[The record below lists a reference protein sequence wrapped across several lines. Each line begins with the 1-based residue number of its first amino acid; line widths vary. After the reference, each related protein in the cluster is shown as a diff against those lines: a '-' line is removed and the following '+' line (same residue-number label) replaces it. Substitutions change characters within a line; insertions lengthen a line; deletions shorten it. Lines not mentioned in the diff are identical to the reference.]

1 MYRFERA
8 AGSVRIKYEDRRRDG
23 GRAAVPARENPGS
36 VFGMMNK
43 SRRSSILGGRDPRAG
58 QAYTE
63 YLVILVFGVFMC
75 LGVVVVDRVLL
86 PEEVRI
92 MDRLYGY
99 IFDYYAGLANFI
111 NLPIF

>member
-1 MYRFERA
+1 MINE
-8 AGSVRIKYEDRRRDG
+8 SL
-23 GRAAVPARENPGS
+23 
-36 VFGMMNK
+36 
-43 SRRSSILGGRDPRAG
+43 RSSILGGRDLRAG

-63 YLVILVFGVFMC
+63 YLVILLFGIFMC
-75 LGVVVVDRVLL
+75 LGVAVIDGELL
-86 PEEVRI
+86 PEEMRI

>member
-1 MYRFERA
+1 MMKQGFRKNIHVSCVDVD
-8 AGSVRIKYEDRRRDG
+8 GSVQQELEHSFPPGRRGLGPPTANRQPRTCGASRIR
-23 GRAAVPARENPGS
+23 
-36 VFGMMNK
+36 
-43 SRRSSILGGRDPRAG
+43 G

-63 YLVILVFGVFMC
+63 YLVILLFGVFMC
-75 LGVVVVDRVLL
+75 LGVVVIDTQL
-86 PEEVRI
+86 PEGQVRI

>member
-1 MYRFERA
+1 M
-8 AGSVRIKYEDRRRDG
+8 I
-23 GRAAVPARENPGS
+23 
-36 VFGMMNK
+36 NK
-43 SRRSSILGGRDPRAG
+43 SRRSSILGGRDPREG

-63 YLVILVFGVFMC
+63 YLVILLFGVFMC
-75 LGVVVVDRVLL
+75 FGMVIIDASL
-86 PEEVRI
+86 PPEQVGF

>member
-1 MYRFERA
+1 MSNTIRGFWVP
-8 AGSVRIKYEDRRRDG
+8 GRR
-23 GRAAVPARENPGS
+23 NL
-36 VFGMMNK
+36 
-43 SRRSSILGGRDPRAG
+43 RSG

-63 YLVILVFGVFMC
+63 YLVILLFGVFLC
-75 LGVVVVDRVLL
+75 LGLVVIDSQLL

-99 IFDYYAGLANFI
+99 IFDYYASLANFI

>member
-1 MYRFERA
+1 
-8 AGSVRIKYEDRRRDG
+8 
-23 GRAAVPARENPGS
+23 
-36 VFGMMNK
+36 MMNR
-43 SRRSSILGGRDPRAG
+43 SRRSSISSGRDLRAG

-63 YLVILVFGVFMC
+63 YLVILLFGVFMC
-75 LGVVVVDRVLL
+75 LGVVVIDRVLL

-99 IFDYYAGLANFI
+99 IFDYYAGVANFL

>member
-1 MYRFERA
+1 M
-8 AGSVRIKYEDRRRDG
+8 I
-23 GRAAVPARENPGS
+23 
-36 VFGMMNK
+36 NK
-43 SRRSSILGGRDPRAG
+43 SRRSSISGGRNLRAG

-63 YLVILVFGVFMC
+63 YLVILLFGVFMC
-75 LGVVVVDRVLL
+75 LGVAVIDNELL

-111 NLPIF
+111 NLPVF

>member
-1 MYRFERA
+1 MDARM
-8 AGSVRIKYEDRRRDG
+8 IKESRPSPIRD
-23 GRAAVPARENPGS
+23 A
-36 VFGMMNK
+36 
-43 SRRSSILGGRDPRAG
+43 RDPRAG

-63 YLVILVFGVFMC
+63 YLVILLFGVFLC
-75 LGVVVVDRVLL
+75 LGLAVFEGALL

>member
-1 MYRFERA
+1 MINR
-8 AGSVRIKYEDRRRDG
+8 
-23 GRAAVPARENPGS
+23 
-36 VFGMMNK
+36 
-43 SRRSSILGGRDPRAG
+43 SRRSSILGGRDLRAG

-63 YLVILVFGVFMC
+63 YLVILLFGVFMC
-75 LGVVVVDRVLL
+75 LGVAVIDGTL
-86 PEEVRI
+86 PPEQVRI

>member
-1 MYRFERA
+1 MIN
-8 AGSVRIKYEDRRRDG
+8 S
-23 GRAAVPARENPGS
+23 
-36 VFGMMNK
+36 
-43 SRRSSILGGRDPRAG
+43 SRRSSILGGRDLCAG

-63 YLVILVFGVFMC
+63 YLVILLFGVFMC
-75 LGVVVVDRVLL
+75 LGLAVLDGGLL

>member
-1 MYRFERA
+1 M
-8 AGSVRIKYEDRRRDG
+8 I
-23 GRAAVPARENPGS
+23 
-36 VFGMMNK
+36 NK
-43 SRRSSILGGRDPRAG
+43 SRRSSISGGRDLRAG

-63 YLVILVFGVFMC
+63 YLVILLFGVFMC
-75 LGVVVVDRVLL
+75 LGVAVIDGTLP

-92 MDRLYGY
+92 MDKLYGY